1 MTTYKVFTKN
11 KKEENSLLEF
21 IKKSGIKAKI
31 PNRPNNQK
39 KGRIFEKEIAKELSI
54 WWSIGKRDDI
64 FFCSSGSG
72 SRFTSRKKRGK
83 DTANSCGDLSYTDSD
98 GKPFMDRFS
107 VELKNGYSNDLDL
120 LSIIDSNN
128 KNSVLV
134 DWATKAQKEIE
145 EAGREQFLIIFKRD
159 RKNKVVCIDSRFLEQ
174 LDNEFKPEKELLLYL
189 PDMALSIIDY
199 DVFFKHFSPVDL
211 LK

>member
-1 MTTYKVFTKN
+1 MTTYKVYAKN

-21 IKKSGIKAKI
+21 LKKTGIKSKV
-31 PNRPNNQK
+31 PSRPNNQK
-39 KGRIFEKEIAKELSI
+39 KGKAFEKEISKELSL

-64 FFCSSGSG
+64 FYCTAGSG
-72 SRFTSRKKRGK
+72 SRFTSRKKRGN

-107 VELKNGYSNDLDL
+107 VELKNGYSDSLDL
-120 LSIIDSNN
+120 LSIIDSEN
-128 KNSVLV
+128 KNHMLMEWV
-134 DWATKAQKEIE
+134 TKAKKEIE

-174 LDNEFKPEKELLLYL
+174 LDNEFRPDKELLLYL
-189 PDMALSIIDY
+189 PDMAISVIDY
-199 DVFFKHFSPVDL
+199 DVFFKHFSPADL